1 MTNEELVELYQSGD
15 NQALNE
21 LVEKNT
27 GMVRKLANKF
37 YTEKT
42 NSIDI
47 EDLQQEGFIG
57 LMVAAK
63 KYDFNNP
70 KRAKF
75 ITYAVYWIHQKM
87 NNFIR
92 SKNTNDEVSIN
103 VPVSEKN
110 DTELVDSIKDENN
123 LYENVED
130 RIYNLQLRKELED
143 VMNSYNTLNEREI
156 LKLRYGWDNNKC
168 MSREEVGQVFNVTG
182 TKARNIEYRAMD
194 KIRRTH
200 WGVRKAEELYIE
212 KVKGARYSIDKILD
226 TINFGYKYL
235 V

>member
-15 NQALNE
+15 EQALNE
-21 LVEKNT
+21 LMEKNT

-57 LMVAAK
+57 LITAAR
-63 KYDFNNP
+63 KYDFDNA

-87 NNFIR
+87 NMFIK
-92 SKNTNDEVSIN
+92 SKNTNDEISIN
-103 VPVSEKN
+103 VPVGETK
-110 DTELVDSIKDENN
+110 DTEFGDSIKDENN

-130 RIYNLQLRKELED
+130 KIYNLQLRKELEE
-143 VMNSYNTLNEREI
+143 VMVNYNTLNEREI

-168 MSREEVGQVFNVTG
+168 MSCEEVGEIFNVTG
-182 TKARNIEYRAMD
+182 
-194 KIRRTH
+194 
-200 WGVRKAEELYIE
+200 
-212 KVKGARYSIDKILD
+212 
-226 TINFGYKYL
+226 
-235 V
+235 